1 MLNTCLAN
9 VLTLFNPYKQ
19 LKRKDANIFVFQF
32 PWFMR
37 KIILL
42 AVCIFLIN
50 SLLFSQKVAGTVKG
64 AFIDSSSADGLADAT
79 ISVITQKDSSL
90 ISFTLSSNSGYFEIK
105 NLDTGAYV
113 LLFSYQG
120 YPNFKKQ
127 FAISAAHTIA
137 DLGKVKIAQEYKML
151 GEVIVKDETP
161 IKVKGDTIAYNAD
174 AFKVLKPNATAEDLL
189 KKLPGI
195 QVERDGTVK
204 AQGENVQKIYVD
216 GKEFFGND
224 PKLATKNLTADMID
238 QVELYDDMSEQA
250 KFTGMDDGSR
260 SKAINLKLKKNKN
273 KGTFGRAMAG
283 YGTDDRYQANLSA
296 NYFKGATK
304 VSLIARSNNTNNVGF
319 TNNDMIGGFGGGSSG
334 ITKNSTAGVNYS
346 DLWGN
351 KLELT
356 TSYFFNHTNN
366 FNNSNSV
373 RVTDYNTKSGGDST
387 VRRNAMGLSDNN
399 NDNHRINLR
408 MIYTIDSMSSIIYTP
423 RINFQSSSSIRRDST
438 WSYDI
443 DDAPYMVGDSWSE
456 RNNTGS
462 GFSWTNDI
470 TYRRKFRKRGR
481 SFSVNLTNT
490 YNTTDR
496 DALYI
501 SRIGNFKDGEKASE
515 QKINQKTIQ
524 ENGTENYGVSVSYTE
539 PIARDKVLEFNYAY
553 NKNSNESDREVY
565 EYNDASEKFDVK
577 NLLQTNLF
585 ENANES
591 NRIGTNYRVVKKKY
605 NYQLGMAVQ
614 RTLLQ
619 SNNLSKNTFI
629 EQSYTNLFPTAI
641 FNYRFARSKNLRF
654 NYRGRTSQPGTSQ
667 LQETLDQS
675 NALYWSKGNAAL
687 NQEYSNNISLNYNSF
702 DMVKF
707 RNFFLRFN
715 FSNTLNKIVNN
726 VITDTAAIRAVTG
739 LPYNEEIARGVQL
752 TRPVNAS
759 GAYNFGGNINV
770 GFPINSMKGGNF
782 NTSTFFNNSR
792 DVSFIDN
799 VKNYTKNLSLGES
812 LRLSYTYKEKLDVGI
827 GTSVQ
832 YNQVTNTF
840 RREQNSKYYTYSAS
854 ADISYIFPR
863 NFILSTDVD
872 YYTNTG
878 LADGYNQAYTLWNAS
893 FSKQM
898 LKNQRGELKLSVF
911 DLLKQNRSISRNFS
925 ENYIE
930 DVQNSVVRQ
939 FFMLSFTYNLNRMG
953 SSVNNRMQGAGGGRN
968 YFRMMQ

>member
-1 MLNTCLAN
+1 M
-9 VLTLFNPYKQ
+9 K
-19 LKRKDANIFVFQF
+19 K
-32 PWFMR
+32 
-37 KIILL
+37 ILL
-42 AVCIFLIN
+42 LTACIFLI
-50 SLLFSQKVAGTVKG
+50 SSFSFSQKVTGIVKG
-64 AFIDSSSADGLADAT
+64 SFVDSSSADGLSDAT
-79 ISVITQKDSSL
+79 ISVMTQKDSSL

-105 NLDTGAYV
+105 NLDSGAYV

-120 YPNFKKQ
+120 YPNLKKL
-127 FAISAAHTIA
+127 FSISATNPVV
-137 DLGKVKIAQEYKML
+137 DFGKVKIAQEYKML
-151 GEVIVKDETP
+151 GEIIIKDETP

-238 QVELYDDMSEQA
+238 QVELYDDMSDQA

-260 SKAINLKLKKNKN
+260 SKAINLKLKKNKK
-273 KGTFGRAMAG
+273 KGTFGRAMVG

-304 VSLIARSNNTNNVGF
+304 VSMIARANNTNNVGF
-319 TNNDMIGGFGGGSSG
+319 TSNDMLGGFGGNSSG
-334 ITKNSTAGVNYS
+334 ITKNWTAGVNYS
-346 DLWGN
+346 DLWGKN
-351 KLELT
+351 LELT
-356 TSYFFNHTNN
+356 GSYFFNHTNN

-373 RVTDYNTKSGGDST
+373 RVTNYKTKSGIDST
-387 VRRNAMGLSDNN
+387 VRRLQQGLTDNN

-423 RINFQSSSSIRRDST
+423 SINFQNSSGKRRDST
-438 WSYDI
+438 ESFDI
-443 DDAPYMVGDSWSE
+443 DDNPYKVGDSWSNRE
-456 RNNTGS
+456 NTGE
-462 GFSWTNDI
+462 GFSWTNNLI
-470 TYRRKFRKRGR
+470 YRRKFRKRGR
-481 SFSVNLTNT
+481 SFSVNLSNT
-490 YNTTDR
+490 FNATDR
-496 DALYI
+496 GTLSL
-501 SRIGNFKDGEKASE
+501 SRIGSYNGGLKAGD
-515 QKINQKTIQ
+515 QFINQKTVQ
-524 ENGTENYGVSVSYTE
+524 ENGSESYGVNISYTE
-539 PIARDKVLEFNYAY
+539 PIARDKVLEFNYGY

-565 EYNDASEKFDVK
+565 DFNDANGKFDVK
-577 NLLQTNLF
+577 NQSQTNLF
-585 ENANES
+585 ENGNES

-619 SNNLSKNTFI
+619 SNNLSKSTFI

-641 FNYRFARSKNLRF
+641 FNYQFARSKNLRF

-667 LQETLDQS
+667 LQETLDQT

-687 NQEYSNNISLNYNSF
+687 NQEYSNNIALNYNSF
-702 DMVKF
+702 DMVKY
-707 RNFFLRFN
+707 RNFFFRFN

-726 VITDTAAIRAVTG
+726 VITDTAAIRAITG
-739 LPYNEEIARGVQL
+739 LPLNEKIARGVQL
-752 TRPVNAS
+752 TRPVNAN

-782 NTSTFFNNSR
+782 NASTSINSSR

-799 VKNYTKNLSLGES
+799 IKNYTKNLSLGES

-827 GTSVQ
+827 GASVH

-840 RREQNSKYYTYSAS
+840 RKEQNSKYYTYSAS
-854 ADISYIFPR
+854 ADISYVFPK
-863 NFILSTDVD
+863 NFILATDVD

-878 LADGYNQAYTLWNAS
+878 LADGYNQAYSLWNAS
-893 FSKQM
+893 FSKQI

-953 SSVNNRMQGAGGGRN
+953 GNSSGNNRMQGNGGGRN
-968 YFRMMQ
+968 FRMMQ